1 MNIENRNDACHYLL
15 FDVGKT
21 SYAVTMEYV
30 GYIISALEQ
39 FQCCVLP
46 EMPSYVS
53 TVMNIGNKLVPIIE
67 LENFA
72 EYKDLEAGRTR
83 TQHLLILILNY
94 CNVPIGLLTDRISLL
109 SGQEEVRIEADPV
122 SQHIVLTIN
131 GKNFVLFNVPEFYKE
146 INRD

>member
-21 SYAVTMEYV
+21 SYAVSMEYV
-30 GYIISALEQ
+30 GYIISASEQ

-53 TVMNIGNKLVPIIE
+53 TVMNMENKMVPIIQ

-94 CNVPIGLLTDRISLL
+94 CNIPIGLLTDKISLP
-109 SGQEEVRIEADPV
+109 SGREEVSIETDPV
-122 SQHIVLTIN
+122 SQHIVVTIS
-131 GKNFVLFNVPEFYKE
+131 GKNFVLFHVPEFYKE
-146 INRD
+146 INGD

>member
-21 SYAVTMEYV
+21 SYAVSMEYV
-30 GYIISALEQ
+30 GYIISASEQ

-53 TVMNIGNKLVPIIE
+53 SVMNIGNKLVPIIE

-72 EYKDLEAGRTR
+72 ECRDFEADRTR

-94 CNVPIGLLTDRISLL
+94 CNVPIGLLTDRISLP
-109 SGQEEVRIEADPV
+109 SGREEVSTEADSV
-122 SQHIVLTIN
+122 SRQIVVTIS
-131 GKNFVLFNVPEFYKE
+131 GKKFVLFHVPEFYKE
-146 INRD
+146 INGD